1 MKYSELIQAYFERS
15 VALQSYWTIYV
26 LVIGGV
32 LAFSAFRHQ
41 KDFVT
46 TVLVCLL
53 YIGFAY
59 KNLGAIEATLAER
72 QALVTAIKQY
82 PAVAGPDTTDLK
94 RVREVLEPTLTW
106 QEYEGVRNFHVM
118 CDLLT
123 IAFLLARE
131 VRRKK
136 TEVATAG
143 SSIG

>member
-1 MKYSELIQAYFERS
+1 MTYSELIQAYFERS

-32 LAFSAFRHQ
+32 LAFSAFRQQ

-46 TVLVCLL
+46 TILVSLL

-59 KNLGAIEATLAER
+59 KNLGAIEATLGER
-72 QALVTAIKQY
+72 QALVTVIKQY
-82 PAVAGPDTTDLK
+82 PASVPDTTDLK
-94 RVREVLEPTLTW
+94 RIREVLEPTLTW

-136 TEVATAG
+136 TEVATTG
-143 SSIG
+143 RSI

>member
-1 MKYSELIQAYFERS
+1 MKYNELIQAYFERS

-32 LAFSAFRHQ
+32 LAFSAFRQQ

-46 TVLVCLL
+46 TILVSLL

-59 KNLGAIEATLAER
+59 KNLGAIEATLGER
-72 QALVTAIKQY
+72 QALVTVIKEY
-82 PAVAGPDTTDLK
+82 PPSGPDTTDLK
-94 RVREVLEPTLTW
+94 RIREVLEPTLTW

-118 CDLLT
+118 CDFLT

-136 TEVATAG
+136 TEVATTG
-143 SSIG
+143 RSI

>member
-1 MKYSELIQAYFERS
+1 MTYSELIQAYFERS

-32 LAFSAFRHQ
+32 LAFSAFRQQ

-46 TVLVCLL
+46 TILVSLL

-59 KNLGAIEATLAER
+59 KNLGAIEATLGER
-72 QALVTAIKQY
+72 QALVTVIKQY
-82 PAVAGPDTTDLK
+82 PASVPDTTDLK
-94 RVREVLEPTLTW
+94 RIRDVLEPTLTW

-136 TEVATAG
+136 TELATAG
-143 SSIG
+143 RSIG

>member
-15 VALQSYWTIYV
+15 VALQGYWTIYV

-32 LAFSAFRHQ
+32 LAFSAFRQQ

-46 TVLVCLL
+46 TVLVSLL

-59 KNLGAIEATLAER
+59 KNLGAIEATLGER

-82 PAVAGPDTTDLK
+82 PASGVDTTDLK
-94 RVREVLEPTLTW
+94 RIRDVLEPTLTW
-106 QEYEGVRNFHVM
+106 QEYEGVRNFHVT

-136 TEVATAG
+136 TELATAG
-143 SSIG
+143 RSMG